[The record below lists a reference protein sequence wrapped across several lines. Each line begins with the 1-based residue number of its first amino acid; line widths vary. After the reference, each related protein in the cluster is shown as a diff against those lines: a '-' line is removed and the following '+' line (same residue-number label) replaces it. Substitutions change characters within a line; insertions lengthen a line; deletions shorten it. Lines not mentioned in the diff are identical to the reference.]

1 MPKVTSKL
9 QITIPKRLAEQV
21 GISAGSDV
29 EFAVV
34 GEGIRMIPAGKRAGV
49 ELSTAERLRLF
60 HEASARQAERDK
72 RFAGITSPDRE
83 WTREDLYTRGDGGRG
98 ETG

>member
-1 MPKVTSKL
+1 VPKVTAKL

-34 GEGIRMIPAGKRAGV
+34 GEGIPAGKRAGA

-60 HEASARQAERDK
+60 HEASARQADRDK
-72 RFAGITSPDRE
+72 RFAGVTSTDRE
-83 WTREDLYTRGDGGRG
+83 WTREDLYIRGDGGRG
-98 ETG
+98 EPG